1 VKRIALCAA
10 GAERLS
16 ERAPNSVDL
25 SKNTHRC
32 LPADASLGSMVKL
45 ILVLLAKTPPQFAV
59 GRDKCS
65 TSGAKYR
72 FVVVQY
78 ARITESKTSAS
89 WATEFCSLVEAGSNL
104 LMEIYVLVYRH
115 GALDSVGL
123 ESITVPTDGSLIAYF
138 RCKQASV
145 GESIGPVSSSYSEAG
160 ACFACPASGG
170 SSF

>member
-1 VKRIALCAA
+1 VRRVRSVCRNARPIPSTCRKTRT
-10 GAERLS
+10 GAYQRM
-16 ERAPNSVDL
+16 
-25 SKNTHRC
+25 
-32 LPADASLGSMVKL
+32 LGSMVKL

-104 LMEIYVLVYRH
+104 LMEIYDLVYRH

-123 ESITVPTDGSLIAYF
+123 ESITVPKDGSLIAYF
-138 RCKQASV
+138 RCKQASA
-145 GESIGPVSSSYSEAG
+145 GEKHRPRFKFVL
-160 ACFACPASGG
+160 
-170 SSF
+170 